1 MERKRSR
8 SCSEHIVKVDRMEKV
23 GDSDALK
30 QVIKFKT
37 QSGYD
42 LLNVLQ

>member
-8 SCSEHIVKVDRMEKV
+8 SCSEQTVKVDRMEKV

-30 QVIKFKT
+30 LVIKFKT
-37 QSGYD
+37 QSEYD
-42 LLNVLQ
+42 L